1 MTEIV
6 TVSRPADP
14 MSLIEASVD
23 KGVSPDQLGK
33 LMELQERWDR
43 NRAAEGFAA
52 ALTEFQKRCPSI
64 FKCRKTT
71 DGKAYASFDDVMR
84 VIAPHLAAVGLC
96 VSFDV
101 EHVGE
106 SANLNIITILR
117 HGTHEHRTR
126 FSCPVP
132 AEMRVNSTQ
141 KMGAALSYA
150 KRYGLCAAL
159 NLVVTDEDSD
169 GSGLG
174 DGPAPTIT
182 EAQAVQLR
190 EMLEAS
196 GGDVPKF
203 LNWAKVE
210 SIEAL
215 PADKFQTAYDTLKR
229 KLGGGK

>member
-1 MTEIV
+1 MTDIV
-6 TVSRPADP
+6 QVRPSDP
-14 MSLIEASVD
+14 MTLIAA
-23 KGVSPDQLGK
+23 GVQGGMSPDQLGK
-33 LMELQERWDR
+33 LMELQERHDR
-43 NRAAEGFAA
+43 NRSAEAFAA
-52 ALTEFQKRCPSI
+52 ALTEFQRRCPSI

-101 EHVGE
+101 EHAADAG
-106 SANLNIITILR
+106 SLNIVTILR

-132 AEMRVNSTQ
+132 AEMRVNATQ

-182 EAQAVQLR
+182 EEQAITLR
-190 EMLEAS
+190 DMVEAS
-196 GGDVPKF
+196 GSDMVKF
-203 LNWAKVE
+203 LKWAKVSSLE
-210 SIEAL
+210 EM
-215 PADKFQTAYDTLKR
+215 PAAFYPTAHSTLKGR
-229 KLGGGK
+229 MEGKR